1 MRLAD
6 ATRSLLERRV
16 VLLGAAIALQ
26 WLSTLVVALQAD
38 HTGWRFGAEERAA
51 ELVRHSA
58 LVPIVLLNVIVIGP
72 LALLCAYRVA
82 ASIGGVALGA
92 WALVVW
98 VGAPWAMHMFTLA
111 KYDATLSDLVL
122 PMGLGLTPEPGYQA
136 GAALLLSS
144 ALLTVRST
152 RTAALGGLA
161 AGIAALL
168 VPQAAL
174 FVLPA
179 ALALAVWRRP
189 RELGVFAAVAAPA
202 VVVALVWRDF
212 SLGDLTVD
220 QLRANMAGLRE
231 YFWSQR
237 VLQWLPIA
245 GAIAVAR
252 RSLPLALLLAGWFGL
267 WVVVGAAEVGTGYAD
282 AELFRAMLPALPA
295 YILLAAALPLLVP
308 TPCGAA
314 RTACPAGRGPL
325 GVVRARLHPDALLEQ
340 GEPLRQ
346 DHVLVGELRDHRR
359 VVEQHGED
367 EERRD
372 GEKHRR
378 WVAGD
383 ADPAGDRVQ
392 PTAPRREHEQH
403 DAGREPEQGIALA
416 QPPAANQLEDDEDE
430 QDRRD
435 RRGDRDVERGHRVH
449 LMTPP
454 GERCGVGRCRR
465 AAPASP

>member
-308 TPCGAA
+308 SLAA
-314 RTACPAGRGPL
+314 RLGPL
-325 GVVRARLHPDALLEQ
+325 ARP
-340 GEPLRQ
+340 
-346 DHVLVGELRDHRR
+346 
-359 VVEQHGED
+359 VE
-367 EERRD
+367 
-372 GEKHRR
+372 
-378 WVAGD
+378 
-383 ADPAGDRVQ
+383 
-392 PTAPRREHEQH
+392 AP
-403 DAGREPEQGIALA
+403 
-416 QPPAANQLEDDEDE
+416 
-430 QDRRD
+430 
-435 RRGDRDVERGHRVH
+435 
-449 LMTPP
+449 
-454 GERCGVGRCRR
+454 
-465 AAPASP
+465 